1 MADFYFIWY
10 GKYTLSFL
18 KARDFSPSSQAP
30 FRHPRASEFICE
42 ARNERDTGIQ
52 ENYYAKRANL
62 IRNYSDLDSGSQI
75 SLLTQ
80 WKSLSGMTGKLPL
93 PFKKK
98 IPEEHNDSSR
108 NGDISYIKHWKI
120 LYADKICHR
129 AKNCTL
135 KSIEKSSSHNHEI
148 TGFFHFRDFIP
159 WLPEK
164 NSDTEKYEW
173 DNKWNTRQRSAKS
186 NTSIFDMSDAEDIS
200 YHRKFWIWSIYPVF
214 CEDIS

>member
-108 NGDISYIKHWKI
+108 NGDISYVKHWEI
-120 LYADKICHR
+120 LHADKICYR
-129 AKNCTL
+129 TKNCSL
-135 KSIEKSSSHNHEI
+135 ECVQKSSSDNHEVAC
-148 TGFFHFRDFIP
+148 FFHFRDFIP

-164 NSDTEKYEW
+164 NSDTEEY
-173 DNKWNTRQRSAKS
+173 QRNQECNPGQGSAKGDA
-186 NTSIFDMSDAEDIS
+186 SIFYMCNSENIS
-200 YHRKFWIWSIYPVF
+200 N
-214 CEDIS
+214 